1 MNEYLFTERADHL
14 TYRAL
19 GQVDTALQRTSNARA
34 IARSALLVEMI
45 APISMN
51 SAMPDRLSLDPS
63 YDFIVGDDGVI
74 ELTEA
79 GFKRMGQAHSAGL
92 DAVIEIDH
100 RELFRFPAAK
110 P

>member
-1 MNEYLFTERADHL
+1 
-14 TYRAL
+14 
-19 GQVDTALQRTSNARA
+19 
-34 IARSALLVEMI
+34 MI
-45 APISMN
+45 ALISMN

-63 YDFIVGDDGVI
+63 YDFVIRADGVI

>member
-1 MNEYLFTERADHL
+1 
-14 TYRAL
+14 
-19 GQVDTALQRTSNARA
+19 
-34 IARSALLVEMI
+34 MI
-45 APISMN
+45 ALISMN

-63 YDFIVGDDGVI
+63 YDFFVRDDGVI
-74 ELTEA
+74 ELTDA

-100 RELFRFPAAK
+100 REVFRFPAAK

>member
-1 MNEYLFTERADHL
+1 
-14 TYRAL
+14 
-19 GQVDTALQRTSNARA
+19 
-34 IARSALLVEMI
+34 MI
-45 APISMN
+45 ALISMN
-51 SAMPDRLSLDPS
+51 SAMPDRLSLDPN
-63 YDFIVGDDGVI
+63 YDFIVRADGVI